1 MRTLITGA
9 LGATEAELDMLRSSG
24 LEITLFPDERR
35 KVEHPEQY
43 EAVICNGLFLYNN
56 IQEFTSLKYIQLTSA
71 GLDRVPVEYIRSH
84 GIELHN
90 ASGVYSIPMAEWTI
104 MRILE
109 LYKNADR
116 LYENQV
122 NHRWEKDRTWKELAG
137 KTACIVGYGAYGA
150 ETAKRL
156 KAFDVKVLA
165 VNRTA
170 KESQWVD
177 AFFPLE
183 QLECCLGQADIVI
196 LAIALTDATRQ
207 LMNKAR
213 LNSMKPGAILINA
226 ARGGL
231 IDEAALLEALKCGR
245 ISGAALD
252 VFEIEPQLN
261 YSKFL
266 GISNVLLS
274 PHNSFISNNNH
285 LRLIKHVYTD
295 INEFFRKRDE

>member
-252 VFEIEPQLN
+252 VFEMEPINEDNSFWDIPNL
-261 YSKFL
+261 F
-266 GISNVLLS
+266 ISS
-274 PHNSFISNNNH
+274 HNSFVGEMNH
-285 LRLIKHVYTD
+285 ARLIECLTTNLSKM
-295 INEFFRKRDE
+295 ESLL